1 MLRSVLA
8 SLVLVVLSVTPLASG
23 CGKQQKLTEV
33 KVPDAGVSMR
43 YDLAPG
49 QEYKG
54 HVGVRNS
61 VQTPVGDVVT
71 RLEFDVVLLVSDK
84 DEGGAKLV
92 RAVVNAIELELRLPE
107 GVPAGAVG
115 GLTPESAKALNG
127 TELRFNLSDRG
138 EVSNEPEPPEGAPM
152 EVKAIIGMITSGL
165 TSSFVRVPAQ
175 PVKDG
180 EQWDDKPTKTRA
192 GVTSAKYT
200 GKLRGLGRNAAGEDI
215 AQLEFT
221 AAIEADRE
229 GQKISAKHDGK
240 AAFSTTGGYPS
251 SVKRTVNNEVVG
263 QGSLLSEIEATW
275 TKGAKQAIET
285 TAPPSGDVQ
294 AITDPCDPD
303 YVGAEACAADG
314 AAPAGAPQ

>member
-1 MLRSVLA
+1 M
-8 SLVLVVLSVTPLASG
+8 PLAAG
-23 CGKQQKLTEV
+23 CGKKQKLTEV

-71 RLEFDVVLLVSDK
+71 RIDFDVVLVVSDK
-84 DEGGAKLV
+84 DDNGTKLV
-92 RAVVNAIELELRLPE
+92 RAVVNAIELEMRLPE
-107 GVPAGAVG
+107 GIPAGAVG
-115 GLTPESAKALNG
+115 GMTPEAAKALNG

-152 EVKAIIGMITSGL
+152 EIKAIIGMITNGL
-165 TSSFVRVPAQ
+165 SASFVRVPAQ

-180 EQWDDKPTKTRA
+180 EQWDDKPTTNRE

-200 GKLRGLGRNAAGEDI
+200 GKLGGLGRNAAGEDI
-215 AQLEFT
+215 AQLEFS

-229 GQKISAKHDGK
+229 GHKISSKHDGK
-240 AAFSTTGGYPS
+240 ASFSTTGGYAS
-251 SVKRTVNNEVVG
+251 SVKRKVNNEIVG
-263 QGSLLSEIEATW
+263 QGSLLSEVEATW

-294 AITDPCDPD
+294 VITDPCDPD
-303 YVGAEACAADG
+303 YVGGEECPAEG
-314 AAPAGAPQ
+314 AAPAPSK